1 MICFHCIK
9 NSQSLS
15 LTHIFTLLIIFK
27 MEKSSRS
34 MSSLVLFMLVL
45 LATEM
50 GPMTVE
56 GRTCDTKSSEYK
68 GICLFDTN
76 CDSICKIELGFDGR
90 HCHGF
95 FRRCYCTKPC

>member
-1 MICFHCIK
+1 
-9 NSQSLS
+9 
-15 LTHIFTLLIIFK
+15 

-34 MSSLVLFMLVL
+34 VSSLVLLMLVL

-56 GRTCDTKSSEYK
+56 GRTCETKSSEYK
-68 GICLFDTN
+68 GICLFDAN
-76 CDSICKIELGFDGR
+76 CDSICKVEPGFDGG
-90 HCHGF
+90 HCHDF